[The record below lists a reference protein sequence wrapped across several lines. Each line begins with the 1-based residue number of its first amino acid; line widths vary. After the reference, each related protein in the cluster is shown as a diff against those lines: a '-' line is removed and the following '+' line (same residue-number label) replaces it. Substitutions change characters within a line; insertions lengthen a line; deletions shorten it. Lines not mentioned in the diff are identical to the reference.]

1 MVMEDLQLSFST
13 ASRHF
18 DNGQTKDAYHLYL
31 TTAQNAIRPLFDI
44 KFIHSSIVSKPQ
56 HYDTLLC
63 MLRNCVD
70 EVERIVEYH
79 SISTRK
85 APPPPLPPKPSTSN
99 KPVLSPKRIRPLPIA
114 LSLTHDSEETALAHV
129 PNGEIDPHNLVLA
142 QTNNNDSLI
151 PSTNVSNTP
160 YIPVPPLITTHKVLQ
175 AKLDEL
181 ELSLNEYRAQKRS
194 IQQGIE
200 NSHMTKSEIDDAISK
215 YTPYVAEAKQTLNRI
230 RTVHMTAATI
240 PSILHFRPG
249 VVAYQITRIES
260 AIFSAIPSQALL
272 THSPKEPHPRII
284 ASTDFFNFIT
294 RVIEHSIILPQEA
307 SSRAQHIHHW
317 IKIAIKCQELNNY
330 QTLKAIV
337 SALGTPP
344 VQRLKRTWGY
354 VPKKSLSRLDT
365 LNELMSESNN
375 YEKYREHMGLIT
387 SDGKNKIQSEHAK
400 RPTVPFLGTF
410 IHDMTYLLAAVQHQS
425 PLVKQNL
432 SGLSRIEILQAD
444 ARVQRLLNTL
454 KLFQSCPSYDKK
466 PNNIYAKTVQKTVSP
481 VRPTFSQALYRSKS
495 SFGKLG
501 GAMGFGNGHL
511 ENTSET
517 SLLGG
522 EDDLDV
528 EEQSNLVT
536 QYILMRPWVS
546 QNTVDELSLL
556 REPPR
561 TSSKQNT
568 NGVARSNSV
577 GSHYASS
584 LISNTSSFMRL
595 SASCNSTTTNASLS
609 TLESRPDSFD
619 DVIKLSE
626 RDSKVVD
633 LAEINVHNDQIS
645 TRASHQ
651 FMRNYGWDH
660 EALLYNDRVPIIPP
674 RPKILVHKK
683 TSEINNY

>member
-1 MVMEDLQLSFST
+1 M
-13 ASRHF
+13 
-18 DNGQTKDAYHLYL
+18 
-31 TTAQNAIRPLFDI
+31 
-44 KFIHSSIVSKPQ
+44 
-56 HYDTLLC
+56 
-63 MLRNCVD
+63 
-70 EVERIVEYH
+70 
-79 SISTRK
+79 
-85 APPPPLPPKPSTSN
+85 
-99 KPVLSPKRIRPLPIA
+99 
-114 LSLTHDSEETALAHV
+114 
-129 PNGEIDPHNLVLA
+129 LA

-151 PSTNVSNTP
+151 PSTNASNTP

-175 AKLDEL
+175 SKLDEL
-181 ELSLNEYRAQKRS
+181 ELSLNEYRAQKRF

-200 NSHMTKSEIDDAISK
+200 NSHMTKNEIDDAISK
-215 YTPYVAEAKQTLNRI
+215 YTPYIAEAKQTLNRI

-260 AIFSAIPSQALL
+260 AIFSAIPPQALL

-354 VPKKSLSRLDT
+354 VPKKSLSRLDA

-375 YEKYREHMGLIT
+375 YEKYREHMGIIT
-387 SDGKNKIQSEHAK
+387 SDGKNKIQSEHVK

-425 PLVKQNL
+425 PLAKQSL
-432 SGLSRIEILQAD
+432 SGLSRIEIFQAD

-454 KLFQSCPSYDKK
+454 ELFQSCPSYDKK
-466 PNNIYAKTVQKTVSP
+466 PNNIYAKAVQKTASP

-501 GAMGFGNGHL
+501 GAMGFGNSHL

-568 NGVARSNSV
+568 SGIARSNSV
-577 GSHYASS
+577 GSYYASS

-609 TLESRPDSFD
+609 TLGSRPDSFD
-619 DVIKLSE
+619 DVIKQSE
-626 RDSKVVD
+626 RDFKVVD
-633 LAEINVHNDQIS
+633 LAEINVHNDQIIAC
-645 TRASHQ
+645 ASHQ
-651 FMRNYGWDH
+651 SIRNYGWDH
-660 EALLYNDRVPIIPP
+660 EALLYNDRG
-674 RPKILVHKK
+674 KH
-683 TSEINNY
+683 